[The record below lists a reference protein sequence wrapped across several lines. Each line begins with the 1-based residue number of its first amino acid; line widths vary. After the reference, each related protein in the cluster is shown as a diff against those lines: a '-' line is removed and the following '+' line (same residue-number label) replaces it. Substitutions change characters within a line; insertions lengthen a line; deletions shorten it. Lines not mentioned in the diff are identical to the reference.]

1 MLKITQIRCLQQFQL
16 WFYGSKNGE
25 VELLKLGK
33 GKRVWKHLRIISLV
47 FHFSSTQAVSGLQ
60 AVLGGK
66 VTVSSDPLWPMD
78 SVMLTEGPDT
88 HQEQHLSMPPAC
100 KWYSLLVSL
109 SLAAPNLGIAI
120 FSLPAHHLPH
130 PQTTA
135 SVSPHTFSIQAIHSQ
150 FKHSQRYCLNFWWS
164 CVEPGVTLSDP
175 CQSLP
180 KEGWN
185 GAEQNCL

>member
-1 MLKITQIRCLQQFQL
+1 MFTAISALIL
-16 WFYGSKNGE
+16 WVKNGE

-33 GKRVWKHLRIISLV
+33 GKRVWKRLRIISLV

-100 KWYSLLVSL
+100 K
-109 SLAAPNLGIAI
+109 
-120 FSLPAHHLPH
+120 
-130 PQTTA
+130 
-135 SVSPHTFSIQAIHSQ
+135 
-150 FKHSQRYCLNFWWS
+150 
-164 CVEPGVTLSDP
+164 
-175 CQSLP
+175 
-180 KEGWN
+180 
-185 GAEQNCL
+185 